1 MSADHTAPVTS
12 DETHKTL
19 ASTGPNNDHEEEVEA
34 GEKRKADVVIGGDDE
49 KK

>member
-1 MSADHTAPVTS
+1 MSADHTAPVAS

-19 ASTGPNNDHEEEVEA
+19 ASTGPNTDHEEVEA